1 MLSSALRTSL
11 AASTHGRRAASSIAL
26 KYSNAL
32 YSAALAKSPQVLSK
46 VQTEL
51 NTISKSVAETP
62 ELNAFISNP
71 TLSAKERATGLASL
85 YAKAEGPRKEPV
97 SDVTKNLFVVLS
109 ENGRLNETPGVI
121 DGFNE
126 LVAKYRGELEV
137 IVTSAAPLPK
147 DAAAKLESILKQSQA
162 AQHAKSLKVVN
173 KVNSSLMGGIVVDFG
188 DKSIDL
194 SVSSR
199 VNKLNNILQGK
210 YRRAASLPCSYSS

>member
-1 MLSSALRTSL
+1 MLSSALRTSVV
-11 AASTHGRRAASSIAL
+11 ASTHGRRAASSIAL

-51 NTISKSVAETP
+51 NTVSKSITETP
-62 ELNAFISNP
+62 ELSAFISNP
-71 TLSAKERATGLASL
+71 TLSAKDRAVGLAAL
-85 YAKAEGPRKEPV
+85 YAKAEGPKKEPV

-109 ENGRLNETPGVI
+109 ENGRLGETQGVI
-121 DGFNE
+121 ERFNE
-126 LVAKYRGELEV
+126 LVSNYKGELEV

-173 KVNSSLMGGIVVDFG
+173 KVCALAFLSSVFLHRHPGQLFSHGW
-188 DKSIDL
+188 
-194 SVSSR
+194 SR
-199 VNKLNNILQGK
+199 GRLWRQEH
-210 YRRAASLPCSYSS
+210 